1 MENFGEAL
9 KRRRLAAGFRSLRA
23 IADKTGYD
31 FGYHGQV
38 ERGDRLGSAEF
49 AEVCDVALNAGGE
62 LLALFHGGKEADVR
76 RRTLLGT
83 LTGLAVTTTVSPLV
97 TMEALRQGIGQAV
110 DADHDDWQ
118 LIAQDYATD
127 FYLVGFGE
135 LLQRIQTDLVILL
148 QLMAAQ
154 PADRQLAR
162 AAGQMSCILAMILT
176 ARGERATARRWWAT
190 ARVAADKSGDL
201 DTKLLV
207 GAYDA
212 INALYDGRSATR
224 ALRTANETL
233 ALAGERSCAGTAGAL
248 ACRAQALAMV
258 GDADGAV
265 EAAQAVERIT
275 ATMPSEVAS
284 ATGSVWGWPE
294 HRMWH
299 TQSWV
304 YSRTG
309 RLQEAARAQD
319 HAVALY
325 PASQARLRAQVEM
338 HRASCIIQAGQVT
351 DGLRHAADALDRLPA
366 DRHNEL
372 LHEMVRMVVA
382 TVPTDHRDLI
392 EVEELTDRIPAL
404 PSA

>member
-1 MENFGEAL
+1 M
-9 KRRRLAAGFRSLRA
+9 RA

-127 FYLVGFGE
+127 FFYLVGFGE

-162 AAGQMSCILAMILT
+162 AAGQMSCILA
-176 ARGERATARRWWAT
+176 
-190 ARVAADKSGDL
+190 
-201 DTKLLV
+201 
-207 GAYDA
+207 
-212 INALYDGRSATR
+212 
-224 ALRTANETL
+224 
-233 ALAGERSCAGTAGAL
+233 
-248 ACRAQALAMV
+248 
-258 GDADGAV
+258 
-265 EAAQAVERIT
+265 
-275 ATMPSEVAS
+275 
-284 ATGSVWGWPE
+284 
-294 HRMWH
+294 
-299 TQSWV
+299 
-304 YSRTG
+304 
-309 RLQEAARAQD
+309 
-319 HAVALY
+319 
-325 PASQARLRAQVEM
+325 
-338 HRASCIIQAGQVT
+338 
-351 DGLRHAADALDRLPA
+351 
-366 DRHNEL
+366 
-372 LHEMVRMVVA
+372 
-382 TVPTDHRDLI
+382 
-392 EVEELTDRIPAL
+392 
-404 PSA
+404 